1 MSITIRGAILLL
13 LSGIPLGIVG
23 CAATPG
29 PYPVHLRY
37 PAELIPMPPLPAVSV
52 SVGLQAFE
60 NISPEPST
68 LGRRQTASATE
79 VYVSWPKP
87 MAEAFTE
94 AAENFLR
101 FKAYTLRPISGWDYK
116 PEELPKVGA
125 GLDVVVSGQIR
136 GLFFKAEKKFA
147 RTDMILDADV
157 VFIIGDVKKMQVTHR
172 PVKIRLE
179 RTEIFFDR
187 EKLERFM
194 NETLSD
200 LLQTGLGQLR

>member
-1 MSITIRGAILLL
+1 MSITTRGAILLL
-13 LSGIPLGIVG
+13 LSGISLGIAS
-23 CAATPG
+23 CAAVPG

-37 PAELIPMPPLPAVSV
+37 PAELIPMPPLPAVSM

-60 NISPEPST
+60 NISPEQST
-68 LGRRQTASATE
+68 LGRRQTASTTE

-87 MAEAFTE
+87 IAEAFTE

-101 FKAYTLRPISGWDYK
+101 LKAYTLRSVSGWDYK
-116 PEELPKVGA
+116 PEDLPRVGA
-125 GLDVVVSGQIR
+125 GLDVVVTGQIR
-136 GLFFKAEKKFA
+136 GFSFKAEKKFA
-147 RTDMILDADV
+147 RTEMVLDADV
-157 VFIIGDVKKMQVTHR
+157 VFIIGDVKKMQVTTR

-179 RTEIFFDR
+179 RTEVFFDR
-187 EKLERFM
+187 DKLERFM